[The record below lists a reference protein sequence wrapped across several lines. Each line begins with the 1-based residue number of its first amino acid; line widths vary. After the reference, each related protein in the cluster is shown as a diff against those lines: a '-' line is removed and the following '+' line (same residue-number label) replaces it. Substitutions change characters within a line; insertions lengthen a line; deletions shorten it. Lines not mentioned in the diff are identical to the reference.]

1 MMQRVRILWK
11 MRCSEYVKIDDP
23 RLSMLPEKF
32 FEGKFVLDIGCNI
45 GLPTIAIGMLACTCL
60 RLTLGP

>member
-1 MMQRVRILWK
+1 
-11 MRCSEYVKIDDP
+11 
-23 RLSMLPEKF
+23 MLPEKF